1 MTDSL
6 GLFARSH
13 ALLRVPPW
21 LGPAVQEEMERS
33 RPPALLLFAWATGG
47 RAGFV
52 AEAGRQNMPLPE
64 TMAMTGHQSV
74 AIVMGY
80 FRAESVLGSKV
91 SRMLDND

>member
-33 RPPALLLFAWATGG
+33 RPPPLRLGRRSGG
-47 RAGFV
+47 V
-52 AEAGRQNMPLPE
+52 CAEAGRQNMPLPE